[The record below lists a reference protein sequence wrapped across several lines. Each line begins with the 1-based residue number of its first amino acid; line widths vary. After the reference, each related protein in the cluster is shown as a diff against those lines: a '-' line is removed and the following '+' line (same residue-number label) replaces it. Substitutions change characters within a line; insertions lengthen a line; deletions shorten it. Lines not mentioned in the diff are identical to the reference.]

1 MIQLPPDPIEEST
14 PSSQTTVT
22 PGKFNAE
29 LAKKV
34 LLGLPNPD
42 PSLLNAMKSDS
53 KMTKE
58 EISAVLQQS
67 LATSMRDHPYLPET
81 RRKELEEESK
91 MEPLEWLNFVSTKSE
106 NQRDGQNERKPKS

>member
-1 MIQLPPDPIEEST
+1 MDDDVHEKIE
-14 PSSQTTVT
+14 
-22 PGKFNAE
+22 
-29 LAKKV
+29 
-34 LLGLPNPD
+34 
-42 PSLLNAMKSDS
+42 

-91 MEPLEWLNFVSTKSE
+91 METLEWLNFVSTKSE

>member
-1 MIQLPPDPIEEST
+1 MIQLPPDPIDQPT
-14 PSSQTTVT
+14 APSSQTVT

-58 EISAVLQQS
+58 EIEELVKKVWEKRQIEIETNVKSRLKPDVKSSFQQTLNRVRS
-67 LATSMRDHPYLPET
+67 QRHIEFET
-81 RRKELEEESK
+81 DG
-91 MEPLEWLNFVSTKSE
+91 KSD
-106 NQRDGQNERKPKS
+106 RS